1 MHDPYERRICMKFIY
16 TIAVFGVLFF
26 VLLFPGCTSTSPPVQ
41 TQTSV
46 PTTAVVILSPT
57 PTATPT
63 AVPFP
68 NALALNEY
76 ATFGSGNEQGK
87 ATVYRYEVKPNYN
100 WTSPS
105 WNSPR
110 EQVAASQPLELQ
122 RGYNM
127 EKPQEGNIFLFIYVR
142 VLNTG
147 NNAVY
152 APSAKQFVVFSDGK
166 AYNYS
171 SVHSSDV
178 IIDKVTGTQYD
189 YQIGRGGT
197 VGYIQPGESNKAD
210 GYLIYEIPAPFS
222 PNTTYVVSNLDYQ
235 NQVAWKLG

>member
-1 MHDPYERRICMKFIY
+1 MHDPYERRDYMKSLY
-16 TIAVFGVLFF
+16 TIAFFGVLFF
-26 VLLFPGCTSTSPPVQ
+26 VLLFSGCTSTSPPVQ
-41 TQTSV
+41 TQTAV
-46 PTTAVVILSPT
+46 PTTAVVILSP
-57 PTATPT
+57 TPT

-76 ATFGSGNEQGK
+76 ATFGSRNEQGK

-110 EQVAASQPLELQ
+110 EQAASSGPFDIQH
-122 RGYNM
+122 GYNT
-127 EKPQEGNIFLFIYVR
+127 EWPQAGNTFLFLNVR
-142 VLNTG
+142 VINTG
-147 NNAVY
+147 SNAVY

-166 AYNYS
+166 VYNYS

-178 IIDKVTGTQYD
+178 IIDQVTGTQYD

-222 PNTTYVVSNLDYQ
+222 PSTTYVVSNLDYQ
-235 NQVAWKLG
+235 NQAVWKLG

>member
-1 MHDPYERRICMKFIY
+1 MKSLY
-16 TIAVFGVLFF
+16 TIAIFGVLVF
-26 VLLFPGCTSTSPPVQ
+26 VLLSSGCTSTSPSVQ
-41 TQTSV
+41 ATTFV
-46 PTTAVVILSPT
+46 PTTAAVTPSPT
-57 PTATPT
+57 PA

-76 ATFGSGNEQGK
+76 GTFGSGDEQGR
-87 ATVYRYEVKPNYN
+87 ATVYRYDVKPNYN

-110 EQVAASQPLELQ
+110 EQAAASPPLELQ

-127 EKPQEGNIFLFIYVR
+127 EKTHEGNTFLFVYVR
-142 VLNTG
+142 VVNTG
-147 NNAVY
+147 DKAVY
-152 APSAKQFVVFSDGK
+152 APSAKQFVVFNNGK

-178 IIDKVTGTQYD
+178 IIDTVSGTQYD

-197 VGYIQPGESNKAD
+197 VGYVQRGESNAAD
-210 GYLIYEIPAPFS
+210 GYLIYEIPAQFS
-222 PNTTYVVSNLDYQ
+222 PNATYVVSNLDNH

>member
-1 MHDPYERRICMKFIY
+1 MKFIH
-16 TIAVFGVLFF
+16 TITVFGVLFF
-26 VLLFPGCTSTSPPVQ
+26 ILLFPGCTSTSPQVQ
-41 TQTSV
+41 VQTSV

-57 PTATPT
+57 PA
-63 AVPFP
+63 AVPSTIPFP

-87 ATVYRYEVKPNYN
+87 ATVYRYEIRPNYN

-127 EKPQEGNIFLFIYVR
+127 EKPQAGNTFLFVYVR
-142 VLNTG
+142 VMNTG
-147 NNAVY
+147 NKAVY
-152 APSAKQFVVFSDGK
+152 APSGKQFVVSSEGK
-166 AYNYS
+166 MYNYS
-171 SVHSSDV
+171 PVPSSDV

-189 YQIGRGGT
+189 YQVGWSGA
-197 VGYIQPGESNKAD
+197 VGYVQPGESNTAD
-210 GYLIYEIPAPFS
+210 GYLIYEMPASFS
-222 PNTTYVVSNLDYQ
+222 PDTTYVVSNLDYQ
-235 NQVAWKLG
+235 NKAVWKLG